1 MGRKLLLAVVLFGG
15 WAWAGEPSAPTGAS
29 VAAFNAVYTV
39 LQSPRCLNCHPAGD
53 VPLQRDSG
61 EPHGMRVTR
70 HSADVGLACSTC
82 HRPIGIDLPHL
93 PPANRVW
100 RMPPAS
106 QAFQGR
112 SPRELCLQLQG
123 AATSDPVA
131 FLHHVRDDSLVAWGW
146 SPGAGRTVPP
156 LTHTEFVAAVAA
168 WMEGGV
174 ACP

>member
-1 MGRKLLLAVVLFGG
+1 MRRKALLAVGLFGG
-15 WAWAGEPSAPTGAS
+15 LAWAGEPSTSTEDS
-29 VAAFNAVYTV
+29 VTPFNAVYTV
-39 LQSPRCLNCHPAGD
+39 LQSPRCLNGHPAGD

-61 EPHGMRVTR
+61 ELHAMEVSR
-70 HSADVGLACSTC
+70 HSADVGLPCTTC

-93 PPANRVW
+93 PPANPGW
-100 RMPPAS
+100 RLPPAN

-123 AATSDPVA
+123 AATLDPAA

-156 LTHTEFVAAVAA
+156 LTHPEFVAVVSASIA
-168 WMEGGV
+168 GGT